1 MRKFFLGAVL
11 LLVGLISGCD
21 QFKDISISEE
31 LINGY
36 LAKHVHYQK
45 QLELHGIANADIELT
60 ELSSQ
65 IGRTEP
71 NKIALTGRANVNVT
85 SLLGPAKADMKL
97 SLKAQPVFD
106 QEKGAIFLKEL
117 EIVDYQITPEKMEK
131 PINAL
136 VPYLNKSLSAFFDI
150 HPIYVIKADHSKAEA
165 AAKTLAK
172 RLEVKPGKLVIML
185 TDK

>member
-11 LLVGLISGCD
+11 LLAGLISGCD
-21 QFKDISISEE
+21 QFKGVSISEE

-36 LAKHVHYQK
+36 LAKNVHYQK
-45 QLELHGIANADIELT
+45 RIELHGIANADIELT

-71 NKIALTGRANVNVT
+71 NKIALTGRANVTIT
-85 SLLGPAKADMKL
+85 SLLGPTKAEMKIT
-97 SLKAQPVFD
+97 LKAQPVFE
-106 QEKGAIFLKEL
+106 QEKEAIFLKEL

-136 VPYLNKSLSAFFDI
+136 VPYLNKSLNSFFDT
-150 HPIYVIKADHSKAEA
+150 HPVYVLKPEHSKAEA
-165 AAKTLAK
+165 AAKTLAE
-172 RLEVKPGKLVIML
+172 RLEVKPGKLFITL
-185 TDK
+185 ADK

>member
-21 QFKDISISEE
+21 QFKSVSISEE

-45 QLELHGIANADIELT
+45 QIELHSIAIADIELT

-71 NKIALTGRANVNVT
+71 DKIALTGRANVNIT
-85 SLLGPAKADMKL
+85 SLLGLAKADMKL
-97 SLKAQPVFD
+97 TLKAQPVFE
-106 QEKGAIFLKEL
+106 QEKGAIFLKAL

-131 PINAL
+131 PIDAL
-136 VPYLNKSLSAFFDI
+136 VPYLNKSLSAFFDT
-150 HPIYVIKADHSKAEA
+150 HPVYVLNPDHSKAES
-165 AAKTLAK
+165 AAKTLAE
-172 RLEVKPGKLVIML
+172 RLEIKPGKLVITL

>member
-11 LLVGLISGCD
+11 LLAGLVSGCD
-21 QFKDISISEE
+21 QFKDFSVSEE

-45 QLELHGIANADIELT
+45 QIELHGIANADIELT

-71 NKIALTGRANVNVT
+71 DKMALTGQAKVNIA

-97 SLKAQPVFD
+97 TLKAQPVFD
-106 QEKGAIFLKEL
+106 PEKGAIFLKEL

-136 VPYLNKSLSAFFDI
+136 FPYLNKSLSAFFDI
-150 HPIYVIKADHSKAEA
+150 HPVYVLKPDHSKAEA
-165 AAKTLAK
+165 AAKKLAK
-172 RLEVKPGKLVIML
+172 GLEVKPGKFVIML

>member
-11 LLVGLISGCD
+11 LLAGLVSSCD
-21 QFKDISISEE
+21 QFKDFSISEE

-45 QLELHGIANADIELT
+45 QIELHGIANADIVLT

-71 NKIALTGRANVNVT
+71 DKIALTGQAKVNIA

-97 SLKAQPVFD
+97 TLKAQPVFD
-106 QEKGAIFLKEL
+106 PEKGAIFLKEL
-117 EIVDYQITPEKMEK
+117 EIVDYQIIPEKMEK

-136 VPYLNKSLSAFFDI
+136 VPYLNKSLSSFFDI
-150 HPIYVIKADHSKAEA
+150 HPVYVLKPEHSKAEA
-165 AAKTLAK
+165 AAKKLAK
-172 RLEVKPGKLVIML
+172 GLEVKPGKFVIML

>member
-1 MRKFFLGAVL
+1 MKKFFLGAVL
-11 LLVGLISGCD
+11 LLAGLVSGCD
-21 QFKDISISEE
+21 QFKEFSISEE

-45 QLELHGIANADIELT
+45 QIELHGIANADIELT

-71 NKIALTGRANVNVT
+71 DKIALTGQAKVNIA

-97 SLKAQPVFD
+97 TLKAQPVFD
-106 QEKGAIFLKEL
+106 PEKGAIFLKEL

-136 VPYLNKSLSAFFDI
+136 LPYLNKSLSAFFDI
-150 HPIYVIKADHSKAEA
+150 HPVYVLKPDHSKAEA
-165 AAKTLAK
+165 AAKKLAK
-172 RLEVKPGKLVIML
+172 GLEVKPGKFVIVL

>member
-1 MRKFFLGAVL
+1 MKKFFLGAVL
-11 LLVGLISGCD
+11 LLAGLVSGCD
-21 QFKDISISEE
+21 QFKDFSISEE

-45 QLELHGIANADIELT
+45 QIELHGIANADIELT

-71 NKIALTGRANVNVT
+71 DKIALTGQAKVNIV

-97 SLKAQPVFD
+97 TLKAQPVFD
-106 QEKGAIFLKEL
+106 PEKGAIFLKEL

-131 PINAL
+131 SINAL
-136 VPYLNKSLSAFFDI
+136 LPYLNKSLSAFFDI
-150 HPIYVIKADHSKAEA
+150 HPVYVLKPDHSKAEA
-165 AAKTLAK
+165 AAKKLAK
-172 RLEVKPGKLVIML
+172 GLEVKPGKFVIML

>member
-11 LLVGLISGCD
+11 LLAGLVSGCD
-21 QFKDISISEE
+21 QFKDFSISEE

-36 LAKHVHYQK
+36 LAKHIHYQK
-45 QLELHGIANADIELT
+45 QIELHGIANAEIELT
-60 ELSSQ
+60 ELSSL

-71 NKIALTGRANVNVT
+71 DKIALTGQAKVNIA

-97 SLKAQPVFD
+97 TLKAQPVFD
-106 QEKGAIFLKEL
+106 PEKGAIFLKEL

-136 VPYLNKSLSAFFDI
+136 LPYLNKSLSAFFDI
-150 HPIYVIKADHSKAEA
+150 HPVYVLKPDHSKAEA
-165 AAKTLAK
+165 AAKKLAK
-172 RLEVKPGKLVIML
+172 GLEVKPGKFVIML

>member
-11 LLVGLISGCD
+11 LLAGLISGCD
-21 QFKDISISEE
+21 QFKGVSISEE

-36 LAKHVHYQK
+36 LAKNVHYQK
-45 QLELHGIANADIELT
+45 RIELHGIANADIELT

-71 NKIALTGRANVNVT
+71 NKIALTSRANVNIT
-85 SLLGPAKADMKL
+85 SLLGAAKAEMKL
-97 SLKAQPVFD
+97 TLKAQPVFE
-106 QEKGAIFLKEL
+106 QEKAAIFLKEL

-136 VPYLNKSLSAFFDI
+136 VPYLNKSLNSFFDT
-150 HPIYVIKADHSKAEA
+150 HPVYVLKPEHSKAEA
-165 AAKTLAK
+165 AAKTLAE
-172 RLEVKPGKLVIML
+172 RLEVKPGKLFITL